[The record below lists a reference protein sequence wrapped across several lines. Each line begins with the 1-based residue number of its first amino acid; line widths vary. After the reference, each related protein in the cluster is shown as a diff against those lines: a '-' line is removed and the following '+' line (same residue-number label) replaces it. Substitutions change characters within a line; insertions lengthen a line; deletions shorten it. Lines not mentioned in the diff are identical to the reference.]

1 MKMKKKE
8 ELLQQCIVDY
18 AEQMGLTNDNV
29 EPIVDGTYDINAYF
43 QEETR
48 IMWML
53 KEPYDEFLEDGTPY
67 GGGWNMAGILDSA
80 VAAENKTRKPMIY
93 ILYAFFNDIGEWDD
107 MYNIEDAPE
116 MAEVLKRIAY
126 INMSKMPAKTSSK
139 SNMNNEYKIWEPIL
153 LKQIE
158 LYDPHI
164 IIFGNTFKYFKD
176 RLLNGEYVSD
186 TSNENLGIY
195 SCNNRLYLD
204 AYHPQQRTIKQEEYV
219 NDILFAMR
227 KYMKK

>member
-1 MKMKKKE
+1 MKKKE

-43 QEETR
+43 QEKTR

-53 KEPYDEFLEDGTPY
+53 KEPYEEFLEDGTPY
-67 GGGWNMAGILDSA
+67 GGGWSITNVLAKADSW
-80 VAAENKTRKPMIY
+80 KTRSWQPIIY
-93 ILYAFFNDIGEWDD
+93 ILYAFFNNIGKWNDMDDIR
-107 MYNIEDAPE
+107 DAPE

-126 INMSKMPAKTSSK
+126 VNMSKMPAKTSSK

-204 AYHPQQRTIKQEEYV
+204 AYHPQQRTIAQEKYV
-219 NDILFAMR
+219 TDILFAMR
-227 KYMKK
+227 KYMKT

>member
-1 MKMKKKE
+1 MKKKE

-67 GGGWNMAGILDSA
+67 GGGWSIGGVLSSADSCK
-80 VAAENKTRKPMIY
+80 NRTRQTIIY
-93 ILYAFFNDIGEWDD
+93 ILYAFFN
-107 MYNIEDAPE
+107 NIEEWNDMDDIRDAPE

-204 AYHPQQRTIKQEEYV
+204 AYHPQQRTIAQKKYG

>member
-1 MKMKKKE
+1 MKEREK
-8 ELLQQCIVDY
+8 LLQQRIVDY
-18 AEQMGLTNDNV
+18 AEQMGLTNDNI
-29 EPIVDGTYDINAYF
+29 EPIVDGAYDINAYF
-43 QEETR
+43 QEDTR
-48 IMWML
+48 IMWIL

-67 GGGWNMAGILDSA
+67 GGGWNIAGILDTA
-80 VAAENKTRKPMIY
+80 DAAENKTRKPMIY

-107 MYNIEDAPE
+107 MYYIEDAPE

-126 INMSKMPAKTSSK
+126 INMSKMPAKTSSN
-139 SNMNNEYKIWEPIL
+139 SNMSNEYKIWEPIL
-153 LKQIE
+153 LEQIE

-186 TSNENLGIY
+186 TSNQNLGIY

-204 AYHPQQRTIKQEEYV
+204 AYHPQQRTITQEEYV

-227 KYMKK
+227 KYVTK

>member
-1 MKMKKKE
+1 MKKKE

-43 QEETR
+43 QEKTR

-67 GGGWNMAGILDSA
+67 GGGWSIGGVLSSA
-80 VAAENKTRKPMIY
+80 NSCKTRSWQPIIY
-93 ILYAFFNDIGEWDD
+93 ILYAFFNNIGKWNDMDDIR
-107 MYNIEDAPE
+107 DAPE

-204 AYHPQQRTIKQEEYV
+204 AYHPQQRTITQEEYV